1 MGVGY
6 RSRGGMAWD
15 ALSDDILLPEWFVRI
30 GDGHLDGDEDGV
42 ELGSARDWAWVS
54 PIIRGQLRF

>member
-1 MGVGY
+1 
-6 RSRGGMAWD
+6 MAWD